1 MKANKIILM
10 VAAGLSMSMLSGCH
24 LYKKYDLAQEEN
36 ALVKEYNQALQEA
49 EDSTSVGNLDWR
61 TVFTDPML
69 QDLIVRALDN
79 NTNLEQSHI
88 NVEIAH
94 AQLNGAKL
102 SYLPSVAF
110 APQGSLS
117 KFHIDGASWGKTYT
131 LPLAVNW
138 EVDVFGKLLN
148 NKRGAQINYERS
160 QAYQQAVR
168 SQIIAGVAHC
178 YYAISTLESQLQLSR
193 KTADLWK
200 ENVQVM
206 TDLKEAGRVTQAAV
220 VQSQAQYY
228 SILAQITDI
237 EQGLVQANNSLS
249 LLLNVMPQKWNVQPD
264 ATLTLPVKYVAGV
277 PMRELA
283 SRPDIKAAELGLAA
297 AYYTTNSA
305 RAAFYPTFN
314 ISSNGGFTNQLGQA
328 IMNPGKWFIS
338 LAASMTAPIFMRG
351 QLTTNLK
358 VAKLQQQTALL
369 GFENAVFSAA
379 ADVSNAITAYEKSS
393 EKMRYLQ
400 GQVQNLDQALSIN
413 RELLALGGYNT
424 TYLEVLT
431 AQQSLLAAQMGELTC
446 RQDQASAI
454 INLYQNLGGGRK

>member
-69 QDLIVRALDN
+69 QDLITRALEN
-79 NTNLEQSHI
+79 NTNLEQSRI

-94 AQLNGAKL
+94 AQLKGAKL

-138 EVDVFGKLLN
+138 EADVFGKLLN
-148 NKRGAQINYERS
+148 SKRGAEVNYERS

-168 SQIIAGVAHC
+168 SQVIAAVAHC
-178 YYAISTLESQLQLSR
+178 YYTISTLESQLQLSR

-220 VQSQAQYY
+220 VQSQAQYC
-228 SILAQITDI
+228 SILGQITDL
-237 EQGLVQANNSLS
+237 EQGLVQANNSMS
-249 LLLNVMPQKWNVQPD
+249 LLLNVMPQKWSISPD
-264 ATLTLPVKYVAGV
+264 ATLNLPVQYSAGV

-305 RAAFYPTFN
+305 RAAFYPSFN
-314 ISSNGGFTNQLGQA
+314 ISSNGGFTNSLGQA

-338 LAASMTAPIFMRG
+338 LGASLTAPIFMRG

-369 GFENAVFSAA
+369 SFENAVFSAA
-379 ADVSNAITAYEKSS
+379 ADVSNAITAYEKST
-393 EKMRYLQ
+393 EKMKYLQ
-400 GQVQNLDQALSIN
+400 EQVLNLDQALTIN

-431 AQQSLLAAQMGELTC
+431 AQQSLLGAHMGELTC
-446 RQDQASAI
+446 RQDRASAI